1 MSAWEIVD
9 NAATEDGTVLVLA
22 REGAFWEVRT
32 GHHMLM
38 ASEPHISEDALAV
51 LALARSPHAK
61 RVLIGGLGLGYSLRA
76 ALDLL
81 SADARVVIAETSS
94 ALVRWNRTVLKDLAK
109 APLEDPRV
117 ELRMGDVGERIAESP
132 GSYDVIMLDVDNG
145 PVALVHESN
154 SLLYDEAGIAACASA
169 LVPGGV
175 LAVWSSHPND
185 EFLER
190 LSRGGFEA
198 EAHAISDTG
207 ADCGEHVVFI
217 GVKRIAPARS

>member
-1 MSAWEIVD
+1 MSAWQIVD
-9 NAATEDGTVLVLA
+9 NAATADGTVLVLA

-38 ASEPHISEDALAV
+38 ASEPHVSEDALAT
-51 LALARSPHAK
+51 LALGRAPQAK
-61 RVLIGGLGLGYSLRA
+61 RILIGGLGLGYSLRA

-81 SADARVVIAETSS
+81 APDARVVIAETSS
-94 ALVRWNRTVLKDLAK
+94 ALVGWNRTLLAHLAK

-117 ELRMGDVGERIAESP
+117 ELRMGDVGARIAESP
-132 GSYDVIMLDVDNG
+132 GTYDVIMLDVDNG

-154 SLLYDEAGIAACASA
+154 SLLYDDAGIAACAAA
-169 LVPGGV
+169 LAPGGV

-185 EFLER
+185 EFLAR
-190 LSRGGFEA
+190 LVSAGFDA

-207 ADCGEHVVFI
+207 ADAGEHVVFVA
-217 GVKRIAPARS
+217 VKKGELALA

>member
-9 NAATEDGTVLVLA
+9 NAATADGTVLVLA

-38 ASEPHISEDALAV
+38 ASEPHVSEDALAV
-51 LALARSPHAK
+51 LALARAPHAK

-81 SADARVVIAETSS
+81 ATDARVVIAETSP
-94 ALVRWNRTVLKDLAK
+94 ALVRWNRTVLRDLAK

-117 ELRMGDVGERIAESP
+117 ELRMGDVGARIGEQA
-132 GSYDVIMLDVDNG
+132 GAYDVILLDVDNG
-145 PVALVHESN
+145 PVALVHETN
-154 SLLYDEAGIAACASA
+154 SKLYTDEGIAACARA
-169 LVPGGV
+169 LAPSGV

-190 LSRGGFEA
+190 LVAAGFDA
-198 EAHAISDTG
+198 ESHDIAETG
-207 ADCGEHVVFI
+207 ADCGEHVVFVA
-217 GVKRIAPARS
+217 VKRSDGAPA